1 MTPRLNHHIVR
12 SRDKR
17 VAADFM
23 VEVMGFDGARP
34 YGPFLEIEVGDGCT
48 LDFMDWDDE
57 GVTAQHYAFLVTEDE
72 FDEIFARILERGL
85 DHWADPHKERPRDI
99 NHNDGG
105 RGVYFESPDGHWL
118 EIITRPYG
126 SGG

>member
-1 MTPRLNHHIVR
+1 VTPRLNHHIVR

-23 VEVMGFDGARP
+23 VEVMGFDGARA
-34 YGPFLEIEVGDGCT
+34 YGPFMEIEVGDGCT
-48 LDFMDWDDE
+48 LDFMDWDEE
-57 GVTAQHYAFLVTEDE
+57 GVAAQHYAFLVTEDE
-72 FDEIFARILERGL
+72 FDEIFGRILERGL
-85 DHWADPHKERPRDI
+85 DHWADPHKERPGDI